1 MLYFVST
8 PIGNLG
14 DITYRAVEVLN
25 SVDVIACEDTRHSLP
40 LLNKY
45 GIKKQLLSYR
55 KFNEASASTKILE
68 ILKSGKTVAVISD
81 AGTPVLSD
89 PGSVLVNALIENGE
103 EFTVVPGAN
112 ALLPALILSGLNS
125 ANFTFIGFLPEK
137 KVDREKLLENYAS
150 IPSSLIFYCAP
161 HDLEKTSGDL
171 YSVLGRRKA
180 VAVKEITKV
189 FESRTEFYLGEIP
202 DVDLRGEFVIVVEG
216 NYKNEDYNDLPL
228 LKHVALY
235 MEDGLSKMDAIKKVA
250 KERGIKKND
259 VYKQVIETENLQ

>member
-14 DITYRAVEVLN
+14 DITYRAVEVLS

-45 GIKKQLLSYR
+45 GIKKQLISYQ
-55 KFNEASASTKILE
+55 KFNEAAVSQKIIE
-68 ILKSGKTVAVISD
+68 MLKEGKSIAVISD

-89 PGSVLVNALIENGE
+89 PGSVLVKALIDEDE
-103 EFTVVPGAN
+103 KFTVVPGAN
-112 ALLPALILSGLNS
+112 ALLPALILSGLGS

-137 KVDREKLLENYAS
+137 KADREKLLENYAAV
-150 IPSSLIFYCAP
+150 PSSLIFYCAP
-161 HDLEKTSGDL
+161 HDLEKTSKDL
-171 YSVLGRRKA
+171 FSVLGSRKA

-189 FESRTEFYLGEIP
+189 FESRTEFTLGEIP

-216 NYKNEDYNDLPL
+216 NLKKEDYSDLPIL
-228 LKHVALY
+228 EHVALY
-235 MEDGLSKMDAIKKVA
+235 QKDGLSKMDAIKKVA
-250 KERGIKKND
+250 KERGVKKNEL
-259 VYKQVIETENLQ
+259 YKLVLDAEN